1 MGSGPREMLAS
12 QDLTLPSD
20 SVSFC
25 PNEQQAG
32 LLAVSSSDFAGE
44 VWTGELCFFELAED
58 ATLSRQA
65 TYKSTSGIA
74 GCTWVGD
81 DQTTVLT
88 GHDDG
93 SLTLYTKEGEKS
105 KISTP
110 HHNVL
115 CVGAE
120 AGSPSTA
127 LTGGTDRSVRVW
139 DLNTSKQLSALEG
152 HSSKVESVAS
162 NDPNVL
168 VSGSSEGIVLLWDK
182 RQESEPTLIE
192 VEGGRCSINS
202 LSWMDGGSSQQFVV
216 GCDSSDVLLFDLRQL
231 GEPSSRLKGHTSS
244 VTSVSAS
251 QYAVSAGLVVSCG
264 SDNKVCIF
272 DPTAETP
279 QAVGNKS
286 LCGHVDTPQ
295 AVAWHPTRKIVASVG
310 YDCKLICHDLVATV
324 TE

>member
-1 MGSGPREMLAS
+1 MLYAECAECRTIDQLEQFQLGRVKSSTRLVQFERVPRPV
-12 QDLTLPSD
+12 PSAE
-20 SVSFC
+20 
-25 PNEQQAG
+25 NG
-32 LLAVSSSDFAGE
+32 AVEFGDGVKRS
-44 VWTGELCFFELAED
+44 
-58 ATLSRQA
+58 ATNGQEH
-65 TYKSTSGIA
+65 
-74 GCTWVGD
+74 
-81 DQTTVLT
+81 QMQ
-88 GHDDG
+88 
-93 SLTLYTKEGEKS
+93 S